1 MSRII
6 IRNCSV
12 LTLDDKDTFLYPAT
26 LVIQDD
32 RIVDMFEGEKDLT
45 SSIPT
50 TTIDGTDKLVM
61 PGLVDLHFH
70 TSVAKVLPPTPR
82 PLPTPTLRS
91 PTQGYNDTLPL
102 WEYLDTVWY
111 PSIRALTPRGAL
123 TAALHSYTTALKSG
137 TTTVND
143 MYRFVPSLA
152 AAARQTGIRA
162 VLANDIAL
170 PAHRLDT
177 LADNVAAYHAVDES
191 ASGGRVR
198 VWMGVEWLPLADE
211 ALLRDVAQ
219 AAREL
224 GTGVHVHLCESKSEV
239 ADTATRYSGGRTPV
253 EVARD
258 AGLLGP
264 QTVAAHCV
272 HLSDSDIA
280 ILAATGTHVSW
291 NPGSNAKLGNG
302 VARVGEM
309 VAAGVNVGVGV
320 DACECHN
327 STDLFESMKIGS
339 YVRKVEGRDAAVGQA
354 GEVLR
359 MATGNGARALGVDAG
374 VLEKGK
380 KADVIVVDLKK
391 DMMFTPLLRQKG
403 ERRKMLESHLVFG
416 CNGTAVETVIVDGR
430 IVVEGR
436 KVLGVDEEQLRRDM
450 DELFEGLVDEMEK
463 QRYDREKTQ

>member
-6 IRNCSV
+6 IRNCSI

-26 LVIQDD
+26 LVIQDG
-32 RIVDMFEGEKDLT
+32 RIIDMFEGEKDLT

-70 TSVAKVLPPTPR
+70 TSVAK
-82 PLPTPTLRS
+82 
-91 PTQGYNDTLPL
+91 GYNDTLPL

-111 PSIRALTPRGAL
+111 PSIRALTPRGAF

-152 AAARQTGIRA
+152 AAAHRTGIRA

-170 PAHRLDT
+170 PHHRLDT
-177 LADNVAAYHAVDES
+177 LADNIAAYHAHDEA

-211 ALLRDVAQ
+211 ALLREIGK

-224 GTGVHVHLCESKSEV
+224 GTGVHVHLCESASEV
-239 ADTATRYSGGRTPV
+239 ADTATRYSGDGGKKRTPV

-264 QTVAAHCV
+264 NTVAAHCV
-272 HLSDSDIA
+272 HLSDADIA

-309 VAAGVNVGVGV
+309 VKAGVNVGVGV

-354 GEVLR
+354 GEILR

-374 VLEKGK
+374 VLQKGR

-391 DMMFTPLLRQKG
+391 DMMFTPLLREKG